1 VIEGVIMLRDA
12 IYDRISI
19 RTYEKKPLTP
29 NERQKV
35 EEIVSMS
42 KNHVGPFGHQ
52 IRYFVDHQDKQI
64 DDEAKR
70 IGTYGFIKNAPSFI
84 GGVIKNDFNAIVDY
98 GYLFESIILQLTKA
112 GFGTCWL
119 AGTFNRNAFKETFVE
134 GEIIPAITPVGYPED
149 TMSLRERAIRF
160 AIKANRRKPF
170 EEMFFENDVHHPI
183 KEDQNYP
190 LYEPLV
196 LVKLAPSASNK
207 QPWRIIIENHQ
218 VHFFLEKTAN
228 YNDNRPFVIQAL
240 DMGIALCHF
249 ELGLKYLNKNYTFSK
264 IDCAIPNGF
273 NYIISIIIDK

>member
-1 VIEGVIMLRDA
+1 MLRDA

-160 AIKANRRKPF
+160 AIKANRRNSF
-170 EEMFFENDVHHPI
+170 TDMFYEDDVNHPI
-183 KEDQNYP
+183 KEDPSYP
-190 LYEPLV
+190 LFDALQF
-196 LVKLAPSASNK
+196 VKLAPSASNK
-207 QPWRIIIENHQ
+207 QPWRIIIKENR
-218 VHFFLEKTAN
+218 VHFFLHRTPN
-228 YNDNRPFVIQAL
+228 YNTNRPFVIQAL
-240 DMGIALCHF
+240 DLGIALFHF
-249 ELGLKYLNKNYTFSK
+249 EMGLIYLNKSYEIK
-264 IDCAIPNGF
+264 EVVCDVPNAF
-273 NYIISIIIDK
+273 EYITSFIIK